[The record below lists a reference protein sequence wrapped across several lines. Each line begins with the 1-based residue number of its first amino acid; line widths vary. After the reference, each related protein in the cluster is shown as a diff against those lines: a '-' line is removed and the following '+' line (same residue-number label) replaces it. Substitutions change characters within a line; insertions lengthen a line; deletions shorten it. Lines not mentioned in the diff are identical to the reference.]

1 MRGIILGGGLW
12 FRNPAKWCIPKKFAL
27 ESNGSKPLRAKALK
41 MNLTSLTIFYPCY
54 NDGGTIAS
62 MIVRGMQVAPTI
74 TDDFEIIVIND
85 GSRDDSALVLKELC
99 RLYPDRLRVMH
110 ETRAS
115 GYGGVLRKGF
125 ASARKEWIF
134 YTDGDA
140 QYDPRE
146 LSALVREL
154 RPGTD
159 LVNGYKI
166 KRRDPLIRIWIGLAY
181 QYFVKFAFGL
191 LIRDVDCDFRLI
203 RRAIF
208 DTVQLESRSGT
219 ITFEM
224 VKKIQD
230 AGFHIR
236 EAPVHHYYRQYG
248 LSQFFDFRRVARTLL
263 DLIDWWWRLVIRK
276 QHLARTVSPRGT

>member
-1 MRGIILGGGLW
+1 M
-12 FRNPAKWCIPKKFAL
+12 P
-27 ESNGSKPLRAKALK
+27 NGSPPAYNATVGGAARGTCRHGGMRRYRCRMRLP
-41 MNLTSLTIFYPCY
+41 SLTIFFPCY
-54 NDGGTIAS
+54 NDGGTIAT

-74 TDDFEIIVIND
+74 ADDFELLVIND
-85 GSRDDSALVLKELC
+85 GSRDDSALVLEEMC
-99 RLYPDRLRVMH
+99 RLYPGRIRVMH
-110 ETRAS
+110 EPRPS

-125 ASARKEWIF
+125 AAARKEWIF

-146 LSALVREL
+146 LPLLVQEL
-154 RPGTD
+154 RPDTD

-166 KRRDPLIRIWIGLAY
+166 KRRDPAIRIWIGLAY

-191 LIRDVDCDFRLI
+191 VIRDVDCDYRLM

-208 DTVQLESRSGT
+208 DAVQLESRSGT

-230 AGFHIR
+230 AGFRIR
-236 EAPVHHYYRQYG
+236 EAPVHHFYRQYG
-248 LSQFFDFRRVARTLL
+248 VSQFFDIPRVLRTLM
-263 DLIDWWWRLVIRK
+263 DLIGWWWRLVVRREGR
-276 QHLARTVSPRGT
+276 LARASA